1 MRYIKRKVKNQLPKL
16 KIKYKKLLSTFNN
29 SECLLFEK
37 RFFIDDI
44 FQDNAK
50 IKLASEIA
58 SKKYSKE
65 LICLPLHEIKYPSSN
80 NMPEAY
86 DFFKHDISSDYRI
99 KKIWLKKLGSFLKIK
114 SNSWRYEKEKRI
126 IIKYSDISKEC
137 KDNNV
142 KFEKSFLKEIIFG
155 INTSETHKLCIRSL
169 TEKIGYKDV
178 EFFQAER
185 SKGKYEIEIKRL
197 HN

>member
-1 MRYIKRKVKNQLPKL
+1 MRYTKRKVKNQLPKL

-58 SKKYSKE
+58 SKKYHKE

-99 KKIWLKKLGSFLKIK
+99 KKIWLK
-114 SNSWRYEKEKRI
+114 N
-126 IIKYSDISKEC
+126 
-137 KDNNV
+137 
-142 KFEKSFLKEIIFG
+142 
-155 INTSETHKLCIRSL
+155 
-169 TEKIGYKDV
+169 
-178 EFFQAER
+178 
-185 SKGKYEIEIKRL
+185 
-197 HN
+197 